1 MIDPRALAD
10 AILTLLV
17 IGLMVYFIAPRRWR

>member
-10 AILTLLV
+10 AILTLIM
-17 IGLMVYFIAPRRWR
+17 IGLIAWLIFEHPR